1 MDSSPGAVR
10 PELVLLERPEQ
21 GVALLRLNRPAVLNA
36 LNMRLRE
43 ALAEHVRRL
52 DECADTRV
60 IVLTGNGTAFAAGAD
75 LNELA
80 EASALEIQQRGVE
93 RHWQALAACR
103 KPLIAAVEGYALGGG
118 CELAMHC
125 DLIVAGA
132 SARFAQP
139 EIRVGVMPGAG
150 GTQRLVRAV
159 GKFQALRMLFTG
171 CTVRAPEA
179 LAIGLVSEVA
189 ADGQALIA
197 PSNWLARSPACHRW
211 RWRRSRKWS
220 WPAPICRWTR
230 PWRWSARPSS
240 CCSTATTRRRACG
253 PSWKTHSGVPGK
265 MSEPPIVLIG
275 IVGTGAMGQGIAR
288 LAACA
293 GLSVLLYDSRQGRRC
308 KRASRSPRSLPGR
321 WSGAGWRRRL
331 SSARWAICGW
341 SRTCG
346 SYAAASW

>member
-1 MDSSPGAVR
+1 MDSSPGAVS
-10 PELVLLERPEQ
+10 PELVLLDRPEQ

-43 ALAEHVRRL
+43 ALAEYVRRL

-93 RHWQALAACR
+93 RHW
-103 KPLIAAVEGYALGGG
+103 KPLIAAVEGHALGGG

-189 ADGQALIA
+189 ADGQALDRA
-197 PSNWLARSPACHRW
+197 LELARQ
-211 RWRRSRKWS
+211 
-220 WPAPICRWTR
+220 I
-230 PWRWSARPSS
+230 
-240 CCSTATTRRRACG
+240 
-253 PSWKTHSGVPGK
+253 
-265 MSEPPIVLIG
+265 
-275 IVGTGAMGQGIAR
+275 
-288 LAACA
+288 A
-293 GLSVLLYDSRQGRRC
+293 GLPPLALAQIKEVVLAGADLPLDQALALERKAFQLLFDSHDQKEGMRAFLE
-308 KRASRSPRSLPGR
+308 KRTAEYLGK
-321 WSGAGWRRRL
+321 
-331 SSARWAICGW
+331 
-341 SRTCG
+341 
-346 SYAAASW
+346 

>member
-80 EASALEIQQRGVE
+80 EASVLEIQQRGVE

-103 KPLIAAVEGYALGGG
+103 KPLIAAVEGHALGGG

-139 EIRVGVMPGAG
+139 EVRVGVMPGAG

-179 LAIGLVSEVA
+179 LAIGLVSELALAQIKEVVLA
-189 ADGQALIA
+189 GADLPLDQALA
-197 PSNWLARSPACHRW
+197 LE
-211 RWRRSRKWS
+211 RKAFQLLFDS
-220 WPAPICRWTR
+220 HDQKEGMRAFLEKR
-230 PWRWSARPSS
+230 
-240 CCSTATTRRRACG
+240 TAEYL
-253 PSWKTHSGVPGK
+253 GK
-265 MSEPPIVLIG
+265 
-275 IVGTGAMGQGIAR
+275 
-288 LAACA
+288 
-293 GLSVLLYDSRQGRRC
+293 
-308 KRASRSPRSLPGR
+308 
-321 WSGAGWRRRL
+321 
-331 SSARWAICGW
+331 
-341 SRTCG
+341 
-346 SYAAASW
+346 

>member
-1 MDSSPGAVR
+1 MDSSPGAVS
-10 PELVLLERPEQ
+10 PELVLLDRPEQ

-43 ALAEHVRRL
+43 ALAEYVRRL

-93 RHWQALAACR
+93 RHWQAL
-103 KPLIAAVEGYALGGG
+103 IAAVEGHALGGG

-189 ADGQALIA
+189 ADGQALDRA
-197 PSNWLARSPACHRW
+197 LELARQ
-211 RWRRSRKWS
+211 
-220 WPAPICRWTR
+220 I
-230 PWRWSARPSS
+230 
-240 CCSTATTRRRACG
+240 
-253 PSWKTHSGVPGK
+253 
-265 MSEPPIVLIG
+265 
-275 IVGTGAMGQGIAR
+275 
-288 LAACA
+288 A
-293 GLSVLLYDSRQGRRC
+293 GLPPLALAQIKEVVLAGADLPLDQALALERKAFQLLFDSHDQKEGMRAFLE
-308 KRASRSPRSLPGR
+308 KRTAEYLGK
-321 WSGAGWRRRL
+321 
-331 SSARWAICGW
+331 
-341 SRTCG
+341 
-346 SYAAASW
+346 

>member
-1 MDSSPGAVR
+1 MQLNPRAIGDGHGFLPWGGA

-93 RHWQALAACR
+93 RHWQALATCR

-189 ADGQALIA
+189 ADGQALDRA
-197 PSNWLARSPACHRW
+197 LELARQ
-211 RWRRSRKWS
+211 
-220 WPAPICRWTR
+220 I
-230 PWRWSARPSS
+230 
-240 CCSTATTRRRACG
+240 
-253 PSWKTHSGVPGK
+253 
-265 MSEPPIVLIG
+265 
-275 IVGTGAMGQGIAR
+275 
-288 LAACA
+288 A
-293 GLSVLLYDSRQGRRC
+293 GLPPLALAQIKEVVLAGADLPLDQALALERKAFQLLFDSHDQKEGMRAFLE
-308 KRASRSPRSLPGR
+308 KRTAEYLGK
-321 WSGAGWRRRL
+321 
-331 SSARWAICGW
+331 
-341 SRTCG
+341 
-346 SYAAASW
+346 